1 MKKIILISLLVIS
14 IGYAGNLPAD
24 KARGIFVAISV
35 GPRVPFSDFSNSTNI
50 GYGFSLEL
58 AYTDNEYLP
67 VFLFGKVGFEQFS
80 ASQDFYQQ
88 SDYAHL
94 SHQFLP
100 LQVGA
105 RYYLPPILEN
115 IIIIIPSIE
124 FGANFLIF
132 QNLHQ
137 FKINSGRA
145 NYLEDGSKFGFTA
158 GVGVSM
164 FLIEALVSYNYYKST
179 QYIAFDLKV
188 RLPLFVSL

>member
-1 MKKIILISLLVIS
+1 MKRIILLTLISLS
-14 IGYAGNLPAD
+14 FSFAGNLPAD
-24 KARGIFVAISV
+24 KARGIFVAVAV
-35 GPRVPFSDFSNSTNI
+35 GPRIPFSDFAKSTNI
-50 GYGFSLEL
+50 GYGFNLEL

-80 ASQDFYQQ
+80 ASQDFYQT
-88 SDYAHL
+88 SDYSHL

-100 LQVGA
+100 FQFGV

-124 FGANFLIF
+124 FGTNFLIY

-145 NYLEDGSKFGFTA
+145 NFLEDGSKFGFAA

-164 FLIEALVSYNYYKST
+164 FLIEALVSYNYFKST
-179 QYIAFDLKV
+179 QYFVLDLKV

>member
-1 MKKIILISLLVIS
+1 MKTFILLTLISIS
-14 IGYAGNLPAD
+14 VGFAGNLPAD
-24 KARGIFVAISV
+24 KARGIFLAVSV
-35 GPRVPFSDFSNSTNI
+35 GPRLPFADFSNSTNI

-67 VFLFGKVGFEQFS
+67 VFLFGKVGFDQFS
-80 ASQDFYQQ
+80 ASQDFYQK
-88 SDYAHL
+88 SDYSHL

-100 LQVGA
+100 LQAGI

-137 FKINSGRA
+137 FKINSGKA

-158 GVGVSM
+158 GVGASM
-164 FLIEALVSYNYYKST
+164 FLIEALVSYNYFKST
-179 QYIAFDLKV
+179 QYLAFDLKV